1 MKHKL
6 SFRLS
11 ETAYQ
16 RLLQRVEKKRLP
28 VYLESLVLKELG
40 LTGDDALEQG
50 YLDLMAD
57 RESLR
62 MAVKWISGE
71 RGEFL
76 PDGPEKWGGWRV

>member
-6 SFRLS
+6 SFHLS

-16 RLLQRVEKKRLP
+16 RLLQRVDKKKLP
-28 VYLESLVLKELG
+28 VYLESLILKELG

-57 RESLR
+57 PESLR
-62 MAVKWISGE
+62 LAVKWISGE
-71 RGEFL
+71 RGQWL
-76 PDGPEKWGGWRV
+76 PEGAEVWEGWRV